1 MKATKIRFKAK
12 VLNPDL
18 ASNPEN
24 GWVEGFYYQDLDNG
38 VVKHYIHNCPMTW
51 EVDPST
57 IKWVGSLRLD
67 EYKDPKTTRS
77 DIKDLHELLA
87 QTCINFIKE
96 RNLTEIYEVNF
107 GIDGLENDA
116 IEFGEWTPGMDSSLS
131 VIGLQRENDDDFRVR
146 KIIGES
152 Y

>member
-1 MKATKIRFKAK
+1 MKSTKIRFKAK
-12 VLNPDL
+12 VLNPNPL
-18 ASNPEN
+18 SNPEN
-24 GWVEGFYYQDLDNG
+24 GQVEGFYYQDLDHG
-38 VVKHYIHNCPMTW
+38 VVKHYIHNYPMIW

-57 IKWVGSLRLD
+57 IKWIGSLSLD
-67 EYKDPKTTRS
+67 EYKDSKTTRS
-77 DIKDLHELLA
+77 DIKDLHKLLV

-96 RNLTEIYEVNF
+96 RNLTEIYEVSF
-107 GIDGLENDA
+107 SVDGLENNA

-131 VIGLQRENDDDFRVR
+131 VVGLQKNDDNDFRVR

>member
-12 VLNPDL
+12 VLNPNT
-18 ASNPEN
+18 ASNPES
-24 GWVEGFYYQDLDNG
+24 GWVEGFYYQDLDHG

-57 IKWVGSLRLD
+57 IKWIGSLDLG

-77 DIKDLHELLA
+77 DIKDLHKLLV

-96 RNLTEIYEVNF
+96 RNLTEIYEVHF
-107 GIDGLENDA
+107 GVDGLENDA
-116 IEFGEWTPGMDSSLS
+116 IDFDEWTPGMDSSLS
-131 VIGLQRENDDDFRVR
+131 VIGLQEKDNGFRVR